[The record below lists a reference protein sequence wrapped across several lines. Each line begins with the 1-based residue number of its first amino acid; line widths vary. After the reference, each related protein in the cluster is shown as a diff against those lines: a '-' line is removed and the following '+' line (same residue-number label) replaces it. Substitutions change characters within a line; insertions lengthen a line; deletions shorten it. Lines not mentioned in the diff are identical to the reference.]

1 MEPVM
6 VSVITIGSLVCFA
19 LAAVALLVLWRRM
32 EFNGVDNTSVS
43 RQWLM
48 QHQADDRS

>member
-1 MEPVM
+1 M
-6 VSVITIGSLVCFA
+6 VSVITITSLLCLA
-19 LAAVALLVLWRRM
+19 LAAAALVIRRRRM
-32 EFNGVDNTSVS
+32 GFSGPDNSSVS